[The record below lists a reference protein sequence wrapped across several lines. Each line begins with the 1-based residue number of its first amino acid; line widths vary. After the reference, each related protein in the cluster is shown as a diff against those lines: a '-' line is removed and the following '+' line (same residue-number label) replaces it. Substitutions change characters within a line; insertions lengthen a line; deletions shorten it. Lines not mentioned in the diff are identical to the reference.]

1 MKASPR
7 VLSRW
12 RMKWMLNLYPPLLFT
27 RVRIKEFGEGFRTCR
42 VVVGR
47 SLLTRNLHGTTY
59 GGAIFNG
66 FDPIYPILY
75 WQIFARRGEALRMW
89 LKAADIDYRKPAS
102 SALTINF
109 VVTDEDIERARAGM
123 DENGKYVAVHEA
135 DAVDEDGAVCVRG
148 RMHVYMRRLSEGQT
162 AVSGF

>member
-1 MKASPR
+1 
-7 VLSRW
+7 
-12 RMKWMLNLYPPLLFT
+12 MLNLYPPLLFT
-27 RVRIKEFGEGFRTCR
+27 RVRIIEFGEGFRTCR
-42 VVVGR
+42 VVVKR

-89 LKAADIDYRKPAS
+89 LKAADIDYRKPAA
-102 SALTINF
+102 SALKINF
-109 VVTDEDIERARAGM
+109 EVTDEDIERACAGM
-123 DENGKYVAVHEA
+123 DETGKYVATHETE
-135 DAVDEDGAVCVRG
+135 AVDASGDVCVRG
-148 RMHVYMRRLSEGQT
+148 RMHVYMRRLGEGQK

>member
-1 MKASPR
+1 
-7 VLSRW
+7 
-12 RMKWMLNLYPPLLFT
+12 MLNLYPPLLFT
-27 RVRIKEFGEGFRTCR
+27 RVRITEFGEGFRTCR
-42 VVVGR
+42 VVVKR

-102 SALTINF
+102 TALTINF
-109 VVTDEDIERARAGM
+109 EVTDEDIERACAGM
-123 DENGKYVAVHEA
+123 DENGKYVATHETE
-135 DAVDEDGAVCVRG
+135 AVDASGDVCVRG
-148 RMHVYMRRLSEGQT
+148 RMHVYMRRLGEGQK